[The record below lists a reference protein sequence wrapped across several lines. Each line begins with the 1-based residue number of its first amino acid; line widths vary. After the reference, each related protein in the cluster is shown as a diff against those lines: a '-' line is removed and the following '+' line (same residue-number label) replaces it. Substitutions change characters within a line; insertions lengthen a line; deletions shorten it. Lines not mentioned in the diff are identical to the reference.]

1 MPNKSFVVQK
11 VMLPSDTGKKKL
23 TNCRIA
29 LQYLKLAGVPLKDD
43 DDMEIVGEDVSNGD
57 KELVIS
63 LLWNVFVYLQVCVI
77 HQRR

>member
-1 MPNKSFVVQK
+1 MLNMSSIVQK
-11 VMLPSDTGKKKL
+11 VMLTSDTSKKKL
-23 TNCRIA
+23 TNCRTA

-43 DDMEIVGEDVSNGD
+43 DDMEIVGEDVANGD

-77 HQRR
+77 SLHL